1 MYAGGRRV
9 LDRPWDDCT
18 AMPRLV
24 LCTVGDLLL
33 DVIVRLDEPLRPGTD
48 AAALTRTGSGGQAAN
63 VAAWAASL
71 GVEARFVGKRG
82 DDPAASL
89 AASELARLGV
99 EVFGPVALGRN
110 GVIVSIVAQ
119 NGERSMASDRGVA
132 PSLSAEE
139 LEPVW
144 FEGTTHLHLSGYS
157 LMSSPIDGA
166 AARAAEL
173 VRERDGSL
181 SVDLASTSVIER
193 FGADRLRERLAA
205 LAPDVVFANE
215 EEAVAVGSEALT
227 EATWAI
233 KRGPAGCTILHG
245 GARQEFPA
253 MPATVVDTTGAGDA
267 FAAGYLVGGVE
278 LALETAARA
287 VANLGAT
294 P

>member
-1 MYAGGRRV
+1 
-9 LDRPWDDCT
+9 
-18 AMPRLV
+18 MPRLV
-24 LCTVGDLLL
+24 LCTLGDLLL

-48 AAALTRTGSGGQAAN
+48 ASALTRTGSGGQAAN

-71 GVEARFVGKRG
+71 GAEARFVGKRG

-89 AASELARLGV
+89 AASEVARFGV
-99 EVFGPVALGRN
+99 QVYGPVALGRN
-110 GVIVSIVAQ
+110 GVIVSIVGPT
-119 NGERSMASDRGVA
+119 GERSMASDRGVA

-144 FEGTTHLHLSGYS
+144 FEGATHLHLSGYS
-157 LMSSPIDGA
+157 LMASPIEGA
-166 AARAAEL
+166 ATSAAEL
-173 VRERDGSL
+173 VREGGGSV

-193 FGADRLRERLAA
+193 FGAERLRESLTA
-205 LAPDVVFANE
+205 LCPDVVFANE
-215 EEAVAVGSEALT
+215 EEAGAVGSEELP

-233 KRGPAGCTILHG
+233 KRGAAGCAIVHG

-287 VANLGAT
+287 VAKLGAT

>member
-1 MYAGGRRV
+1 
-9 LDRPWDDCT
+9 
-18 AMPRLV
+18 MPRLV
-24 LCTVGDLLL
+24 LCTLGDLLL

-48 AAALTRTGSGGQAAN
+48 ATALTRTGSGGQAAN

-71 GVEARFVGKRG
+71 GVEARFIGKRG

-89 AASELARLGV
+89 AASELAQIGV
-99 EVFGPVALGRN
+99 EVYGPVALGRN
-110 GVIVSIVAQ
+110 GVIVSIVGP

-144 FEGTTHLHLSGYS
+144 FDGATHLHLSGYS
-157 LMSSPIDGA
+157 VMSSPIDGA

-173 VRERDGSL
+173 VRENGGSL
-181 SVDLASTSVIER
+181 SVDLSSTSVIER
-193 FGADRLRERLAA
+193 FGAARLRESLAA
-205 LAPDVVFANE
+205 LGPDVVFANE
-215 EEAVAVGSEALT
+215 EEAEAVGSQVLPD
-227 EATWAI
+227 ATWAI
-233 KRGPAGCTILHG
+233 KRGAAGCAILRDHG
-245 GARQEFPA
+245 RKEFPA

-278 LALETAARA
+278 LALESAARA
-287 VANLGAT
+287 VAKLGAT

>member
-1 MYAGGRRV
+1 M
-9 LDRPWDDCT
+9 RP
-18 AMPRLV
+18 LV

-71 GVEARFVGKRG
+71 GAEARFIGKRG
-82 DDPAASL
+82 DDPGASL
-89 AASELARLGV
+89 AASELARIGV
-99 EVFGPVALGRN
+99 EVLGPVALGRN
-110 GVIVSIVAQ
+110 GVIVSIVGQ

-132 PSLSAEE
+132 PSLYAEE

-144 FEGTTHLHLSGYS
+144 FDGATHLHLSGYS

-166 AARAAEL
+166 AARAADL
-173 VRERDGSL
+173 VRERGGSL

-193 FGADRLRERLAA
+193 FGAERLRDRLAG

-215 EEAVAVGSEALT
+215 EEAQAVGSDALPR
-227 EATWAI
+227 ATWAI
-233 KRGPAGCTILHG
+233 KRGAEGCVVVRRG
-245 GARQEFPA
+245 EGEEFPA
-253 MPATVVDTTGAGDA
+253 VAATVVDTTGAGDA

-287 VANLGAT
+287 VSKLGAT